1 MKTASSPNVSCYEGW
16 LMTGVV
22 GFEIIKLGK
31 REHLVFL
38 IWMAVLHLKK
48 KRIWIFFVYIYIYM
62 IYTWSL
68 GHHFCGLAVSH
79 YTAYSCSLFLCLSQS
94 LAVSPCISVILCL
107 FLSSYYSMSSCFCV
121 FLISP
126 SASSC
131 LFVLSVILCLPICLF
146 LCLSD
151 SVFFSLLMTT
161 NYCSGM
167 VDQRKNF

>member
-1 MKTASSPNVSCYEGW
+1 
-16 LMTGVV
+16 
-22 GFEIIKLGK
+22 
-31 REHLVFL
+31 
-38 IWMAVLHLKK
+38 
-48 KRIWIFFVYIYIYM
+48 M

-131 LFVLSVILCLPICLF
+131 LFVLSVILCLPTCLF

-151 SVFFSLLMTT
+151 SVFFSLLMAT

-167 VDQRKNF
+167 VDQRKNFKVLFPARTFITGSWHRPEILVQVLLNEVVE